1 MTSRAAAAAVS
12 ASLLERVR
20 EDLVAAPGEVDVPR
34 VARLLHREGRVIGAA
49 ELLRLTVAV
58 RDHVQGLG
66 PLQELAVPGAT
77 DILVNADGAVWV
89 DDASGLH
96 PTAVRLGPGEARA
109 LAVRLATAGGRR
121 LDDASPCADAHLPDG
136 TRLHAV
142 LPPLSTGGALISL
155 RRPAAARLTLA
166 GLERSG
172 SLTPFAREVLERIV
186 ARRVAFLVSGGTGTG
201 KTTVLGAMLSA
212 APASERIVV
221 VEDAHEL
228 DPEHPHVVHL
238 QARHANTEGAGGVD
252 LVALVRE
259 CLRMRPDRI
268 VVGECRGAE
277 VRELL
282 QALNTGHEGGC
293 GTVHANRAVDVPA
306 RLEALGVLGGLDP
319 LALGSQAASALDV
332 VLHLGRREGRRALEH
347 VACLERDE
355 AGRLWART
363 ALDLHGPVTAG
374 PAWPGL
380 ARRLGMDA
388 GRVR

>member
-1 MTSRAAAAAVS
+1 MSSRAAAPAVP

-20 EDLVAAPGEVDVPR
+20 EDLATAPGDVDVPR
-34 VARLLHREGRVIGAA
+34 VARLLHHEGRVIGAA

-66 PLQELAVPGAT
+66 PLQEFAVPGTT
-77 DILVNADGAVWV
+77 DVLVNADGSVWV

-96 PTAVRLGPGEARA
+96 RTAVHLDPGEARA

-142 LPPLSTGGALISL
+142 LPPLSTGGTLISL
-155 RRPAAARLTLA
+155 RRPAAARFTLA
-166 GLERSG
+166 ELERSG
-172 SLTPFAREVLERIV
+172 SLTLFTREVLERIV
-186 ARRVAFLVSGGTGTG
+186 ARRIAFLVSGGTGTG

-228 DPEHPHVVHL
+228 DPAHPHVVHL
-238 QARHANTEGAGGVD
+238 QARHANTEGAGGIG

-293 GTVHANRAVDVPA
+293 GTVHANRAADVPA

-319 LALGSQAASALDV
+319 VALATQAVSALDV
-332 VLHLGRREGRRALEH
+332 VLHLGRRAGRRTLEH
-347 VACLERDE
+347 IACLDRDG
-355 AGRLWART
+355 AGRLRART
-363 ALDLHGPVTAG
+363 ALELDGAVTVG
-374 PAWPGL
+374 PAWPVL
-380 ARRLGMDA
+380 ARRLGMDP
-388 GRVR
+388 GVPR